1 MQIFQLGELLEAL
14 DASETQRPLTIRTN
28 TLKTRRKELAEALIA
43 RGVNLDPVG
52 NWSKVGLVIY
62 TSSVPIGATPE
73 YLAGHYMIQGA
84 ASFLPV
90 MALAPKFRNWLR
102 TLGAP
107 EDPVATDTS
116 SEWSAMSLL
125 KAIYQA
131 MANGTFV
138 STITFA
144 AESYA
149 GQANRA
155 VAMTA
160 NYMKRS
166 RTAAVSTAADAVTTA
181 AQAVIAKDA
190 ANFVSGNAM
199 LGQRIRKDRLAAAAS
214 ATAAATSADSFILP
228 SQIFS

>member
-1 MQIFQLGELLEAL
+1 
-14 DASETQRPLTIRTN
+14 
-28 TLKTRRKELAEALIA
+28 
-43 RGVNLDPVG
+43 
-52 NWSKVGLVIY
+52 
-62 TSSVPIGATPE
+62 
-73 YLAGHYMIQGA
+73 
-84 ASFLPV
+84 

-138 STITFA
+138 STITFM

-149 GQANRA
+149 GQATRA
-155 VAMTA
+155 VAITN

-166 RTAAVSTAADAVTTA
+166 RAAAVSTAADVVTTA
-181 AQAVIAKDA
+181 AQVSLAKDA
-190 ANFVSGNAM
+190 ANLVAGNAM
-199 LGQRIRKDRLAAAAS
+199 LGQRVRKDRQAAAAS
-214 ATAAATSADSFILP
+214 ATAAAASADSFILP

>member
-1 MQIFQLGELLEAL
+1 M
-14 DASETQRPLTIRTN
+14 P
-28 TLKTRRKELAEALIA
+28 
-43 RGVNLDPVG
+43 
-52 NWSKVGLVIY
+52 
-62 TSSVPIGATPE
+62 
-73 YLAGHYMIQGA
+73 
-84 ASFLPV
+84 
-90 MALAPKFRNWLR
+90 LAPKFRNWLR

-155 VAMTA
+155 VAITN

-166 RTAAVSTAADAVTTA
+166 RAAAVSTAADAVTTA
-181 AQAVIAKDA
+181 AQATIAKDA
-190 ANFVSGNAM
+190 ANLVAGNAM
-199 LGQRIRKDRLAAAAS
+199 LGQRVRKDRLAAAAS
-214 ATAAATSADSFILP
+214 ATAAAASADSFILP

>member
-1 MQIFQLGELLEAL
+1 
-14 DASETQRPLTIRTN
+14 
-28 TLKTRRKELAEALIA
+28 
-43 RGVNLDPVG
+43 
-52 NWSKVGLVIY
+52 
-62 TSSVPIGATPE
+62 
-73 YLAGHYMIQGA
+73 
-84 ASFLPV
+84 

-131 MANGTFV
+131 MVNGTFV
-138 STITFA
+138 SAITYV

-155 VAMTA
+155 VAITN

-166 RTAAVSTAADAVTTA
+166 RAAAVSTAADAVTTA
-181 AQAVIAKDA
+181 AQATLAKDA
-190 ANFVSGNAM
+190 ANLVSGNAM
-199 LGQRIRKDRLAAAAS
+199 LGQRVRKDRLAAAAS
-214 ATAAATSADSFILP
+214 ATAAAASADSFILP

>member
-1 MQIFQLGELLEAL
+1 
-14 DASETQRPLTIRTN
+14 
-28 TLKTRRKELAEALIA
+28 
-43 RGVNLDPVG
+43 
-52 NWSKVGLVIY
+52 
-62 TSSVPIGATPE
+62 
-73 YLAGHYMIQGA
+73 
-84 ASFLPV
+84 

-125 KAIYQA
+125 KAIYA
-131 MANGTFV
+131 ALANGTFV
-138 STITFA
+138 STITFL

-160 NYMKRS
+160 NYMRLA
-166 RTAAVSTAADAVTTA
+166 RAARIAAAAD
-181 AQAVIAKDA
+181 AVIAKDA
-190 ANFVSGNAM
+190 ANLVAGNAM
-199 LGQRIRKDRLAAAAS
+199 LGQRVKRDRVAAAASAALASNLVAGQAMLGQRTKKDRVAAAAS
-214 ATAAATSADSFILP
+214 ATAAAASADSFILP